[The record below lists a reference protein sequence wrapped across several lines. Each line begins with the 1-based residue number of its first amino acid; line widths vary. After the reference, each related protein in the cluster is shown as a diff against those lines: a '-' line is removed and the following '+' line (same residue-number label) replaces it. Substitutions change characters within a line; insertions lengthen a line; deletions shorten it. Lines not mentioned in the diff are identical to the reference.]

1 MIYETVKSGAI
12 EQATRRIATAG
23 SPLQNLL
30 LKFIPDKIRKY
41 RRDHLLY
48 SNEKSLRRLADEK
61 RDHKDFIYYILR
73 NNEAKHLLSKDEIMV
88 NSALFM
94 LVNKFQLKLNSLT
107 ILDRVAGSET
117 TASFLAGWTNLLMR
131 HRHVYD
137 KLVAEVR
144 STFATED
151 EIRFEILKDL
161 PYMSACINEAMRIF
175 PPVPAGLLRT
185 VPKAG
190 DTIDGYF
197 VPGGVSRRISTR

>member
-1 MIYETVKSGAI
+1 MKVRILLEAPFRSMKLTVKGEWHFWVKMIYETVKSGAI

-94 LVNKFQLKLNSLT
+94 LVNNSYAINQLANNFPQCCGQRDNG
-107 ILDRVAGSET
+107 II
-117 TASFLAGWTNLLMR
+117 FGW
-131 HRHVYD
+131 VD
-137 KLVAEVR
+137 KLAHAP
-144 STFATED
+144 STC
-151 EIRFEILKDL
+151 L
-161 PYMSACINEAMRIF
+161 
-175 PPVPAGLLRT
+175 
-185 VPKAG
+185 
-190 DTIDGYF
+190 
-197 VPGGVSRRISTR
+197 